1 MISTVRLGSA
11 LYVWVL
17 GRWITRARSKMMATG
32 GTSDALV
39 TVFVMCDQSIY
50 VLKADGDEY
59 ALGVPRTAKLG
70 SRNNEEPR
78 AYLHLARG
86 QRHEIIACTEGTGI
100 LK

>member
-1 MISTVRLGSA
+1 
-11 LYVWVL
+11 
-17 GRWITRARSKMMATG
+17 MAT
-32 GTSDALV
+32 SAR
-39 TVFVMCDQSIY
+39 
-50 VLKADGDEY
+50 
-59 ALGVPRTAKLG
+59 VPRTAKLG